1 MKIFIRTILWAW
13 ATAASLYVVLAMDAP
28 WWVSTGAGLGGGAAL
43 AWLSEAIRTARAP
56 KPVRKG
62 YPTTPR

>member
-13 ATAASLYVVLAMDAP
+13 ATAATLHVTLVEPAP

-43 AWLSEAIRTARAP
+43 AWLVEAIRTARTP
-56 KPVRKG
+56 GPTRKG